1 MTSSEF
7 FLASVKALET
17 VGVAV
22 IVLGFLMSVVY
33 VLIYLVRS
41 RSVSQA
47 YIAFRRIF
55 GGVILLGLEI
65 LVASDLIR
73 SVALEQTLESVI
85 VLGLLVV
92 IRTILSFSIE
102 IDITGNLPW
111 REALTNT
118 GAGTIKQALSTFPIT
133 KNDGAQSG
141 GPKRARRG

>member
-7 FLASVKALET
+7 FSASVTALET
-17 VGVAV
+17 VGVGV
-22 IVLGFLMSVVY
+22 IVAGFALSVGY
-33 VLIYLVRS
+33 VAVYLVRS
-41 RSVSQA
+41 RSISQS
-47 YIAFRRIF
+47 YVAFRRIF

-73 SVALEQTLESVI
+73 SVALEQTLDSVL

-118 GAGTIKQALSTFPIT
+118 GAGTIKQALSSHPLPER
-133 KNDGAQSG
+133 SG
-141 GPKRARRG
+141 RSKRGPKRAKRG

>member
-7 FLASVKALET
+7 FSLSVTVLET
-17 VGVAV
+17 VGVGV
-22 IVLGFLMSVVY
+22 IVVGFALTVAY
-33 VLIYLVRS
+33 VAVYLVRS
-41 RSVSQA
+41 RSITQA

-55 GGVILLGLEI
+55 GGVILLGIEI

-73 SVALEQTLESVI
+73 SVALEQTLESVL

-118 GAGTIKQALSTFPIT
+118 GVGTIKQALSSHPLPES
-133 KNDGAQSG
+133 SG
-141 GPKRARRG
+141 SSKRGPKRAKRG

>member
-1 MTSSEF
+1 MTTTDF
-7 FLASVKALET
+7 FLGSVKVLET
-17 VGVAV
+17 VGVGV
-22 IVLGFLMSVVY
+22 IVSGFVLSVVY
-33 VLIYLVRS
+33 VLAYLIRT

-47 YIAFRRIF
+47 YVVFRRLF

-73 SVALEQTLESVI
+73 SVALDQTLESVL

-118 GAGTIKQALSTFPIT
+118 GVGTIKQALSSFPIPR
-133 KNDGAQSG
+133 DVQERSAS
-141 GPKRARRG
+141 PKRAKRD